1 MASAEPQPAA
11 PSPWVERF
19 AHLVRPGGR
28 VLDVAAGGGR
38 HSALFLAR
46 GHRVTAV
53 DRDTSALAHLAQ
65 APGCAVLQLDLEDG
79 GPWALGEDWDAVV
92 VTNYLHRPML
102 PALARAL
109 APGGVLL
116 YETYALGHERHGR
129 PSRPEFLLRPGE
141 LLAAFVP
148 PLVPVAFE
156 QGLLAHPRPCVVQ
169 RLAAV
174 AGDGEPRPL
183 AP

>member
-1 MASAEPQPAA
+1 ML
-11 PSPWVERF
+11 RF

-28 VLDVAAGGGR
+28 VLDVAAGAGR

-53 DRDTSALAHLAQ
+53 DRDTGALGRL
-65 APGCAVLQLDLEDG
+65 VLQGLEVVQRDLEDG
-79 GPWALGEDWDAVV
+79 GPWALGDGWDAVV
-92 VTNYLHRPML
+92 VTNYLHRPLL

-141 LLAAFVP
+141 LLAALVP
-148 PLVPVAFE
+148 PLVPLAFE
-156 QGLLAHPRPCVVQ
+156 QGSLGQPRPRVVQ

-174 AGDGEPRPL
+174 AGEVGPLPLEP
-183 AP
+183 